1 MKRNLSYIGVLLLLA
16 GLTWFFVFREPGTGF
31 GRGEANFAVKDT
43 NAISALFLSDMQGD
57 AVKLTRK
64 GKGWTLN
71 DSMRPRPDAIS
82 FLLDALAQ
90 QVPDQPVPGGFHD
103 AAVRELSTNGVK
115 VEVYE
120 GTEKTHCFYVAK
132 NPGSN
137 NVTYMLTEGAKRP
150 FIVKV
155 PLQGNVFLGVR
166 YMTRLADWMD
176 RHILFAEAPIEQV
189 RVRYSD
195 STQYSF
201 LLEKAAGDIKI
212 TGATVPTAPL
222 NKQRADSYVRILE
235 QVYCTGYEDRYLRR
249 DSIIAY
255 GRQLGS
261 VVLQRKGLPADSM
274 MVYFKPTDKGTKAV
288 LKVGGDTFDFD
299 AFFGLING
307 RSFLQISRRN
317 AEKIF
322 RSFQEFYTEDQPVAK
337 P

>member
-1 MKRNLSYIGVLLLLA
+1 MKRNLLYLGVLLLLG
-16 GLTWFFVFREPGTGF
+16 GLTWFFVFQEPGTGF

-43 NAISALFLSDMQGD
+43 NAISALFLSDMQGN
-57 AVKLTRK
+57 AVKLARN
-64 GKGWTLN
+64 GSAWTLN

-115 VEVYE
+115 VEVYQ
-120 GTEKTHCFYVAK
+120 GSEKTHCFYVAK

-166 YMTRLADWMD
+166 YMTRLADWLD
-176 RHILFAEAPIEQV
+176 RHILYAESPIEHV
-189 RVRYSD
+189 EVRYAD
-195 STQYSF
+195 SAQYSF
-201 LLEKAAGDIKI
+201 LLRNTGGAIQI
-212 TGATVPTAPL
+212 TGPSIPVKPL
-222 NKQRADSYVRILE
+222 NRKRAESYLRLIDQL
-235 QVYCTGYEDRYLRR
+235 YCTGYEDRYLRR
-249 DSIIAY
+249 DSIIAH

-261 VVLQRKGLPADSM
+261 VVLQRKGLPSDSL

-288 LKVGGDTFDFD
+288 LKVGGDEFDFD

-307 RSFLQISRRN
+307 RAFVQISRRT

-322 RSFQEFYTEDQPVAK
+322 RSFPEFYTEDSPLGK

>member
-1 MKRNLSYIGVLLLLA
+1 MKRNLLYLGVLLLLA

-31 GRGEANFAVKDT
+31 SRGEAHFTVKDT
-43 NAISALFLSDMQGD
+43 NAVTALFLSDMQGNG
-57 AVKLTRK
+57 VKLTRN
-64 GKGWTLN
+64 GKAWTLN
-71 DSMRPRPDAIS
+71 DSLRPRPDAIS

-103 AAVRELSTNGVK
+103 AAVRELSANGVK

-120 GTEKTHCFYVAK
+120 GKDKTHCFYVAK

-189 RVRYSD
+189 HVRYTD
-195 STQYSF
+195 SAQYSF
-201 LLEKAAGDIKI
+201 VLDNTGKDIQVSGASVPVTALNRKRAESYLRLLD
-212 TGATVPTAPL
+212 
-222 NKQRADSYVRILE
+222 
-235 QVYCTGYEDRYLRR
+235 QVYCTGYEDLYQRR
-249 DSIIAY
+249 DSIIAH

-261 VVLQRKGLPADSM
+261 VVVRRKGLPADSL
-274 MVYFKPTDKGTKAV
+274 MVYFKPTDKGTKAM
-288 LKVGGDTFDFD
+288 LKVGADEFDFD

-307 RSFLQISRRN
+307 KSFLQISRRN

-322 RSFQEFYTEDQPVAK
+322 RSFPEFYTEDQPGAK